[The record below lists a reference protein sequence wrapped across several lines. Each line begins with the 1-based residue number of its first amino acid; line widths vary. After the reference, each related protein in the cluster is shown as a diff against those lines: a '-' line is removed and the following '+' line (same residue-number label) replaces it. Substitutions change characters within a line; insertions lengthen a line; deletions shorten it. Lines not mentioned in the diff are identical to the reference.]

1 LPSGLH
7 YPYVIRS
14 AKIDF
19 KRKWMMALYDSIG
32 RSYARTRQPDPR
44 IAAALNAALG
54 DASSVVNIGAGTGS
68 YEPTDRDV
76 IAVEPS
82 ALMIAQRPAEAARCL
97 QGGAEALPLA
107 DGSVEAAM
115 AVLSMHHWPDLTS
128 GMAEMA
134 RVATKRAVMLTW
146 VPDGP
151 EFWLT
156 RDYFPEILA
165 HDRTIFP
172 TTIALTSMLE
182 RKIGP
187 TTIAPMPVPHDC
199 IDGFL
204 MSFWRR
210 PQAYLDPNIRGGM
223 SSFARIN
230 ANVGLDK
237 LRTDLANGEWHR
249 RNGELLTLDAADV
262 GYRIVTCEMKQ

>member
-19 KRKWMMALYDSIG
+19 KRKWIMVLYDSIG
-32 RSYARTRQPDPR
+32 QSYARTRQPDPR
-44 IAAALNAALG
+44 IATALNTALG
-54 DASSVVNIGAGTGS
+54 DALRVVNIGAGTGS
-68 YEPTDRDV
+68 YEPRDRDV

-82 ALMIAQRPAEAARCL
+82 ALMIAQRPPGAPLCL

-107 DGSVEAAM
+107 DASVDAAM
-115 AVLSMHHWPDLTS
+115 AVLSMHHWPDLA
-128 GMAEMA
+128 GGIAEMA
-134 RVATKRAVMLTW
+134 RVATKRAVILTW

-172 TTIALTSMLE
+172 TSIELTSMLE
-182 RKIGP
+182 RLIGP
-187 TTIAPMPVPHDC
+187 TMVAPMPVPHDC

-210 PQAYLDPNIRGGM
+210 PRAYLDPKIRSGM

-230 ANVGLDK
+230 ADAGLEK
-237 LRTDLANGEWHR
+237 LRTDLANEEWHR
-249 RNGELLTLDAADV
+249 RNGELLEIDAADV
-262 GYRIVTCEMKQ
+262 GYRIVTCEVAR

>member
-1 LPSGLH
+1 
-7 YPYVIRS
+7 
-14 AKIDF
+14 
-19 KRKWMMALYDSIG
+19 MALYDNIG
-32 RSYARTRQPDPR
+32 RTYAQTRQPDPR

-54 DASSVVNIGAGTGS
+54 TVLSVVNIGAGTGS
-68 YEPTDRDV
+68 YEPSDLDV

-82 ALMIAQRPAEAARCL
+82 ALMIAQRPAGASQCL

-107 DGSVEAAM
+107 KGSVEAAM
-115 AVLSMHHWPDLTS
+115 AILSMHHWPDLGR

-165 HDRTIFP
+165 YDRTIFP
-172 TTIALTSMLE
+172 ISFELTALLE
-182 RKIGP
+182 RIVGP
-187 TTIAPMPVPHDC
+187 TTITPLPIPHDC

-210 PQAYLDPNIRGGM
+210 PEAYLDPNIRAGM
-223 SSFARIN
+223 SSFARFN
-230 ANVGLDK
+230 ADVGLEK
-237 LRTDLANGEWHR
+237 LRNDLVNGEWHR
-249 RNGELLTLDAADV
+249 RNKELLTRDAADL
-262 GYRIVTCEMKQ
+262 GYRIVTCQIA